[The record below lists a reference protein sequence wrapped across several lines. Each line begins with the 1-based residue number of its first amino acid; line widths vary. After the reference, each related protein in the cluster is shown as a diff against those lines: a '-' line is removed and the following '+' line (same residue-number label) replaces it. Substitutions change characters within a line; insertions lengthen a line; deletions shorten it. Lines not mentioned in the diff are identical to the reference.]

1 MKRVCVAVFACL
13 LGCVGCA
20 SNSTAPASGADHTVY
35 LVSHGW
41 HAGIVLSW
49 RAETAHA
56 WPAGL
61 HLGDARHVEIG
72 WGERDFYPAAAF
84 RLGGALKALFWRN
97 ESVLHVVAFDQP
109 VERYFAASER
119 VALRLSAEQYAR
131 LVAAIGASF
140 ERDKDGRAQVLGA
153 GLYGDSRFYLSQE
166 HYHLFRTCNVWSA
179 RIMRAAGLEFYPAGA
194 LSTTA
199 LLNQARRIEQPDA
212 STE

>member
-1 MKRVCVAVFACL
+1 MKPLHLVVFACL
-13 LGCVGCA
+13 LGSVGCA
-20 SNSTAPASGADHTVY
+20 SSPPPRTLGADHTIY

-41 HAGIVLSW
+41 HAGIVVPW
-49 RAETAHA
+49 RGETARA

-61 HLGDARHVEIG
+61 HLGRARYVEVG
-72 WGERDFYPAAAF
+72 WGERDFYPAAEF

-97 ESVLHVVAFDQP
+97 ESVLHLVAFDEP

-119 VALRLSAEQYAR
+119 VALRLSVEEYAR

-140 ERDKDGRAQVLGA
+140 ERDKNGRAQVLGA
-153 GLYGDSRFYLSQE
+153 GLYGDSRFYLSRE
-166 HYHLFRTCNVWSA
+166 TYHLFRTCNVWSA
-179 RIMRAAGLEFYPAGA
+179 RALRAAGLRFYPAGA

-212 STE
+212 PSK